1 MRKGRILLLPLLVLA
16 GCSRNA
22 PPVPDQVRA
31 AAPQKEAAASVTDSE
46 IKAGDAS
53 IKQVNG
59 QQVIKAGDV
68 EITLPKD

>member
-1 MRKGRILLLPLLVLA
+1 MRKGWILLLPLLVLA

-22 PPVPDQVRA
+22 PPAPDQVGA
-31 AAPQKEAAASVTDSE
+31 DAPQAPAAASVAASE
-46 IKAGDAS
+46 VKAGDAS